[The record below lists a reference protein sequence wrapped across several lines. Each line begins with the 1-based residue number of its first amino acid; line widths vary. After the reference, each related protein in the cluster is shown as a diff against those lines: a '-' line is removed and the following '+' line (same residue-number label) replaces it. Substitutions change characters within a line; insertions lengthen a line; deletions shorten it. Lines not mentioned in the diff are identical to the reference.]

1 MKPIFLLPAW
11 LSAVFALSVHAQ
23 APVSAPSADPAD
35 AAHSTAAPAYHSAF
49 DGYRPSS
56 DMAQSVR
63 PSGDAWRAANDAV
76 KNADM
81 HAGHMQMQM
90 PSPGAGSSGDAH
102 AGHADHQA
110 GHQTNHQVDHQT
122 DHDMHHHHHGGGK

>member
-1 MKPIFLLPAW
+1 T
-11 LSAVFALSVHAQ
+11 
-23 APVSAPSADPAD
+23 PVSAPSADPAD

-49 DGYRPSS
+49 DGYRSS
-56 DMAQSVR
+56 NDMAQPMH
-63 PSGDAWRAANDAV
+63 PSTDAWRAANDVV

-102 AGHADHQA
+102 AGHADHQPAHQA
-110 GHQTNHQVDHQT
+110 GHQVDQTDHQT
-122 DHDMHHHHHGGGK
+122 DHDMHGHHHGGEK